1 MRGWVMGCSAD
12 PSPEIGVWAYG
23 LTTSRSG
30 YTSNVT
36 GVPGVPACAK
46 NLGPCAFERCHT

>member
-46 NLGPCAFERCHT
+46 NLGPCAFERSHT